1 MKLEIGCI
9 LFPFSKMT
17 EIYNDYIQKTSKL
30 KDRTHV
36 LDADAIEKNKC
47 SSYHNEATYKPL
59 LRVHLI

>member
-9 LFPFSKMT
+9 LLPFSKIT
-17 EIYNDYIQKTSKL
+17 EIYIDYIQRTPKL

-47 SSYHNEATYKPL
+47 SIS
-59 LRVHLI
+59 